1 MTLFSVC
8 GFDLHIRSNPVEPQY
23 IAQKIYGAKPA
34 TAPHPASLKGN
45 AIYEISNTHPNLAG
59 FCSRK
64 RMLRQL
70 ELRPKHTDRI
80 GLFRRDAPPEVELR
94 FACQLP
100 KPLQTP
106 HNKLRALLLESLSAA
121 RFITPK
127 WPHVAGPENVV
138 RLPCPQSVTALLVE
152 CNPHSGQRPMSR
164 PAHNLC
170 HHNKFPQT
178 KGISKY
184 LPKFGVSTTNWFSR
198 WLSKFSHC

>member
-1 MTLFSVC
+1 
-8 GFDLHIRSNPVEPQY
+8 
-23 IAQKIYGAKPA
+23 
-34 TAPHPASLKGN
+34 
-45 AIYEISNTHPNLAG
+45 
-59 FCSRK
+59 
-64 RMLRQL
+64 MLRQL

-152 CNPHSGQRPMSR
+152 CNTAQRVAADVTP
-164 PAHNLC
+164 C
-170 HHNKFPQT
+170 PQ
-178 KGISKY
+178 S
-184 LPKFGVSTTNWFSR
+184 LPSQ
-198 WLSKFSHC
+198 